1 VAASSSPAGLPL
13 RDAKRALR
21 QRIIAA
27 RDAMPV
33 AARDDASRRISNA
46 LLARPDLSDARTV
59 LATFP
64 FGSEW
69 DTRPLIEALLDRG
82 KVVVA
87 PRVNAMTRMI
97 DLFVIANAA
106 RDIVPGYRGIP
117 EPGIHCTS
125 IAADEIDWILVP
137 GVAFDADGRRLGYGG
152 GFYDR
157 LLPHARRDARRIA
170 GAFDLQIVESVPA
183 APHDL
188 SVEAI
193 VTEERLLSIAA

>member
-1 VAASSSPAGLPL
+1 L
-13 RDAKRALR
+13 RA
-21 QRIIAA
+21 RILAA

-33 AARDDASRRISNA
+33 ALRSDASRRITDA
-46 LLARPDLSDARTV
+46 LLARPDLAESRTV
-59 LATFP
+59 LATLP

-69 DTRPLIEALLDRG
+69 DTRSLIDALLQCG
-82 KVVVA
+82 KVVVV
-87 PRVNAMTRMI
+87 PRVNEATRMV
-97 DLFVIANAA
+97 DLFVIGHAV

-117 EPGIHCTS
+117 EPAIHCTA
-125 IAADEIDWILVP
+125 IAANEIDWILVP
-137 GVAFDADGRRLGYGG
+137 GVAFDTGGRRLGYGG

-157 LLPHARRDARRIA
+157 LLPHARVDARRIA

-193 VTEERLLSIAA
+193 VTERRSIVTAA